1 MTELDSKL
9 DTFEK
14 IIEAKNKQNKENA
27 QTLIAK
33 T

>member
-1 MTELDSKL
+1 MAELDSKL
-9 DTFEK
+9 DTYQK
-14 IIEAKNKQNKENA
+14 IIEAKSKQNKENA